1 MLTTS
6 MYYTLCADSVTVIE
20 SPTGDCEPLHRA
32 IVKADTAAA
41 ATASTATVGSTAAA
55 AMDEIEEQ
63 RPPTKL
69 PTIGILINKE
79 EALPPLTVLTR
90 DDQLSLGDSPATGDA
105 PPLLGEGRG
114 VLALTERRTIL
125 TSLLSRATSL
135 SCASLSGQQ
144 LLAVMLPLLQL
155 LQDKPPREQPVLYVI
170 KSELNV
176 ALELA
181 TQ

>member
-1 MLTTS
+1 

-20 SPTGDCEPLHRA
+20 SRTGDCEPLHRA

-41 ATASTATVGSTAAA
+41 ATASTATVSSTAAA

-90 DDQLSLGDSPATGDA
+90 DDQLSLGYSPATGIIRHNAALYTFSMMYYRMFA
-105 PPLLGEGRG
+105 PSRMTTLVHVTTELHLYKT
-114 VLALTERRTIL
+114 VL
-125 TSLLSRATSL
+125 SS
-135 SCASLSGQQ
+135 
-144 LLAVMLPLLQL
+144 M
-155 LQDKPPREQPVLYVI
+155 
-170 KSELNV
+170 
-176 ALELA
+176 
-181 TQ
+181 

>member
-32 IVKADTAAA
+32 IVKADIAAA
-41 ATASTATVGSTAAA
+41 ATASTATVSSTAAA

-63 RPPTKL
+63 RPPATL

-90 DDQLSLGDSPATGDA
+90 ENDMSLSDSPATGTYLHNAALYTYSLVIDRMI
-105 PPLLGEGRG
+105 PLSRMSAVIHTTTEPHLYRAVVSLMYSVHSCSLSLSVL
-114 VLALTERRTIL
+114 VLAC
-125 TSLLSRATSL
+125 AT
-135 SCASLSGQQ
+135 ATTF
-144 LLAVMLPLLQL
+144 
-155 LQDKPPREQPVLYVI
+155 
-170 KSELNV
+170 
-176 ALELA
+176 ALV
-181 TQ
+181 